1 MLKRLLYLIILV
13 AALSACSEQE
23 KTYKIGVSQC
33 SSGRWRDKVNQEMLA
48 AQHLYEADAEV
59 VIAQSYDDTGLQIR
73 QIDSLADAGID
84 LLVVAPNESAPIA
97 EAIARTQQKGIPV
110 IFFDRKAKT
119 AQYTAFIGGNNE
131 EAGQMMGNYI
141 KRLEVSGE
149 RLEVSGERLE
159 KTKVLEITGA
169 MSSSPAQERHEGFKR
184 GDGRLCGHRLRMP
197 RGRLD
202 VRQSL

>member
-141 KRLEVSGE
+141 KRLE
-149 RLEVSGERLE
+149 